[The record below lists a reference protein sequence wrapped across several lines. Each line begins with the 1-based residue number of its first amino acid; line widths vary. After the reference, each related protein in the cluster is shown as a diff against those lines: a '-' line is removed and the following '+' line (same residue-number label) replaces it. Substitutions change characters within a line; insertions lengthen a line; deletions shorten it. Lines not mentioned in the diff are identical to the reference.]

1 MKRIGILYI
10 CTGKYSVFF
19 EQFYNSAENYFMKNH
34 KVTYYI
40 FTDDPNIKEMDNV
53 KIINQP
59 VLGWPYDTMK
69 RFHMFNSKKDILSNE
84 DYLFFFNANMSFV
97 DYVNEE
103 ILPTEENDNLMAVN
117 HPGFY
122 NARKEVFTY
131 ERRKESQFYIPNTEG
146 KLYYQGCFN
155 GGKSNVFLEM
165 SQKLADMIDIDLNN
179 NIIPIWWDESAL
191 NWYYKDKNPL
201 AVPPGYAYPESWTL
215 PFDKKIVQLDKNK
228 FGGYNFLRNI

>member
-19 EQFYNSAENYFMKNH
+19 EQFYKSAENYFMKNH
-34 KVTYYI
+34 KVTYYV
-40 FTDDPNIKEMDNV
+40 FTDDSNIKEMDNV

-201 AVPPGYAYPESWTL
+201 AVPPSYAYPESWTL